1 MKTKFLTAVLAIV
14 GLFGV
19 VTVANA
25 QTTGSVTLNIKLNP
39 IQTLVVNSKQT
50 TVNLDYKTKSD
61 YANGVSVDQAD
72 HLTVYSTGGFQ
83 VKVKAAGSQLTGKAN
98 NIDASDVILTASNG
112 TSALS
117 NSASFSSAHLSAQD
131 QVIVSSTKGGV
142 DKTINVNYAAKGDNN
157 KYLDYYQN
165 TENPTVFTTTLTYT
179 IVAQ

>member
-1 MKTKFLTAVLAIV
+1 MKVNFLTAILAV
-14 GLFGV
+14 VSLFGV

-25 QTTGSVTLNIKLNP
+25 QSTGNVTLNIKLNP

-50 TVNLDYKTKSD
+50 TVDLNYTTKND

-83 VKVKAAGSQLTGKAN
+83 VKVKASGSQLTGKAN
-98 NIDASDVILTASNG
+98 NINVSDVTLTASNG
-112 TSALS
+112 TQALS
-117 NSASFSSAHLSAQD
+117 NSASFSSAQLSAED
-131 QVIVSSTKGGV
+131 KVIVSSSKGGV

-157 KYLDYYQN
+157 AYLDYYQN
-165 TENPTVFTTTLTYT
+165 TENPTVFTITLTYT